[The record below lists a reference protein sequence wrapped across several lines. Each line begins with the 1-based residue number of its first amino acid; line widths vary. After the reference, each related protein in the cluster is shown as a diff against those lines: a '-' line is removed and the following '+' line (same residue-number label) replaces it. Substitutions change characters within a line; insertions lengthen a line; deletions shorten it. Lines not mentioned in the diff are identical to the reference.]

1 VSTVRYLFDEDFN
14 GRIVRGLRRR
24 APRLDAQTVQT
35 AGLAQAPDTDVLQW
49 AATKGRVLVSH
60 DHRTMR
66 AHAEERLRLEL
77 PMGGLVLVPQEYP
90 IGRAIDDLAL
100 IAEATTADEWD
111 GKIVFLPL

>member
-1 VSTVRYLFDEDFN
+1 MSAVRYLFDEDFN
-14 GRIVRGLRRR
+14 GRIVRGLHRR

-35 AGLAQAPDTDVLQW
+35 AGLAQAPDADVLQW
-49 AATKGRVLVSH
+49 AAAKRRVLVSH

-66 AHAEERLRLEL
+66 ARAEERLGRQL
-77 PMGGLVLVPQEYP
+77 PMTGLVLVPQEYP

-100 IAEATTADEWD
+100 IAEATAANEWD

>member
-1 VSTVRYLFDEDFN
+1 VSAVRYLFDEDLN

-24 APRLDAQTVQT
+24 VPRLDAQTVQS
-35 AGLAQAPDTDVLQW
+35 AGLARAPDTDVLQW
-49 AATKGRVLVSH
+49 AATKRRVLVSH

-66 AHAEERLRLEL
+66 AHAEERLRIEL
-77 PMGGLVLVPQEYP
+77 PMAGLVLVPQEYP

-100 IAEATTADEWD
+100 IAEATTAHEWD